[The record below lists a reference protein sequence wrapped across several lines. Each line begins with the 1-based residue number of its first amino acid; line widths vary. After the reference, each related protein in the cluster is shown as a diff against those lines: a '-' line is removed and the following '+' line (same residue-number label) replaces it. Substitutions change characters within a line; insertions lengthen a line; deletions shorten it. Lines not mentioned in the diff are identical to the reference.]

1 MGALAQRR
9 YCRVMPDDVQQC
21 SRCGTVQHAAEPC
34 RECAEELECRH
45 LRERL
50 FGATTELPLVIE

>member
-1 MGALAQRR
+1 MAALARRR
-9 YCRVMPDDVQQC
+9 YCRAMPDDVHQC
-21 SRCGTVQHAAEPC
+21 ARCGTVQPVAAPC

-50 FGATTELPLVIE
+50 FGAPIELELVTE

>member
-1 MGALAQRR
+1 MAALARRR
-9 YCRVMPDDVQQC
+9 YCRVMPDDVKQC
-21 SRCGTVQHAAEPC
+21 SRCGTVQPAAGPC

-50 FGATTELPLVIE
+50 FGASIELELVTE